1 MLKHNLQMRRHRH
14 FSPLI
19 GVFLVAFFAV
29 SWCAAQYPPDNGNGA
44 GNYPMPPAT
53 PGNMYQ
59 PPSIGTP
66 MQPPVTPRASAWP
79 GAAPPTG
86 PGQPVAGNLPPANQL
101 TPCEG
106 TRIIAHVASEV
117 ILEGDVSGP
126 INDFI
131 EANKD
136 RIPADQIE
144 ATREALI
151 KKQLKNVIQ
160 NKLVYLDAKEKIPS
174 EGWEQVQK
182 QLDKA
187 FDEDELD
194 KMMKRIGATSRQEL
208 ERKLQKLGT
217 SIERER
223 RSFAERE
230 LARQWIH
237 MQIKPDGEV
246 TPDQMIAYYRQHLDE
261 FTTPDRVKWEEL
273 MVRLEK
279 YANADAAYAALAR
292 MGNQVLA
299 GANLADV
306 AKAGS
311 DGPTAFNGGAWNW
324 TTKGALVSRE
334 IDSALF
340 DSRLPVGQLS
350 AIIKEPNGYHIIRVT
365 SREAR
370 KVMPFLEAQVQIRQG
385 RDKIAKQRFEKQL
398 QEYLAK
404 LEAKTPVST
413 IFDGQKDSDEQLF
426 GRPETLVNGKRSLGP
441 AILHLQ

>member
-1 MLKHNLQMRRHRH
+1 METVRHQSDRRLCFSITESVTNRRVMLKHNL
-14 FSPLI
+14 PLRCQHSSLVL
-19 GVFLVAFFAV
+19 GVFLVTFFAA
-29 SWCAAQYPPDNGNGA
+29 SWCAAQYPPDNGNGY
-44 GNYPMPPAT
+44 GNYPMPATT
-53 PGNMYQ
+53 PGTPYQ
-59 PPSIGTP
+59 PSVGGPP

-86 PGQPVAGNLPPANQL
+86 PGQPTAGNLPPADQL
-101 TPCEG
+101 TPCRG
-106 TRIIAHVASEV
+106 TRILVHVGSEV

-126 INDFI
+126 IDDFI

-144 ATREALI
+144 AMREALI
-151 KKQLKNVIQ
+151 KKQLKNAIQ

-194 KMMKRIGATSRQEL
+194 KMMKRVGATSRHEL
-208 ERKLQKLGT
+208 EVKLQKLGT
-217 SIERER
+217 SIEREK
-223 RSFAERE
+223 RSFSERE

-273 MVRLEK
+273 MVRFEK
-279 YANADAAYAALAR
+279 YPNADAAYAALAR

-311 DGPTAFNGGAWNW
+311 DGPTAFNGGSVE
-324 TTKGALVSRE
+324 L
-334 IDSALF
+334 D
-340 DSRLPVGQLS
+340 
-350 AIIKEPNGYHIIRVT
+350 H
-365 SREAR
+365 
-370 KVMPFLEAQVQIRQG
+370 QG
-385 RDKIAKQRFEKQL
+385 RAGQPGDRQR
-398 QEYLAK
+398 
-404 LEAKTPVST
+404 TV
-413 IFDGQKDSDEQLF
+413 
-426 GRPETLVNGKRSLGP
+426 
-441 AILHLQ
+441 